1 MRRSPVLAA
10 LLTGLA
16 AAQTTPATA
25 TGSTTFTPLPF
36 LSPAPMRAFR
46 EMAWVIDPAKTY
58 RAVMSTSQG
67 DITVEL
73 AAKAAPKAVNNFVFL
88 ALNHFYDGTRFHRV
102 IDGFM
107 AQGGDPLSADPA
119 QQARWGTGGPGYGF
133 YVELDPALTF
143 RSAGVLAMAR
153 SQSLYSQGSQFFL
166 TLAPADFLSGQYTVF
181 GRVVAGQDVLAKL
194 TRTAR
199 SGPAGE
205 TPIPGAVPDVVKAVQ
220 VLVSP

>member
-1 MRRSPVLAA
+1 M
-10 LLTGLA
+10 
-16 AAQTTPATA
+16 
-25 TGSTTFTPLPF
+25 
-36 LSPAPMRAFR
+36 
-46 EMAWVIDPAKTY
+46 IDPTKTY
-58 RAVMSTSQG
+58 RAVLTTSQG

-88 ALNHFYDGTRFHRV
+88 ALNHFYEGTRFHRV

-107 AQGGDPLSADPA
+107 AQGGDPLSADAA

-143 RSAGVLAMAR
+143 KRSGVLAMAR
-153 SQSLYSQGSQFFL
+153 SRSLYSQGSQFFL

-181 GRVVAGQDVLAKL
+181 GQVVAGQDILAKL
-194 TRTAR
+194 TRTAK
-199 SGPAGE
+199 SGAAGE
-205 TPIPGAVPDVVKAVQ
+205 TPIPGVVADVLKAVQ